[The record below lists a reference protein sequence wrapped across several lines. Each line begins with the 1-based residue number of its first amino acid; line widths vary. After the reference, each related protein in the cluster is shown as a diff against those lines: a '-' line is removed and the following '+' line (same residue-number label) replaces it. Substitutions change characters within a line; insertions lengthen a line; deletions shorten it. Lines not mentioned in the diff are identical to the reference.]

1 MKNNKLPDLF
11 FCQLNDKSALEN
23 YIYYKERSREN
34 LKNQMAANADQLE
47 EVVSSAI
54 EQLLNNLKG

>member
-1 MKNNKLPDLF
+1 MNNKIPDLF
-11 FCQLNDKSALEN
+11 LCQLNDKSALEN
-23 YIYYKERSREN
+23 YSYCKEQIKEN
-34 LKNQMAANADQLE
+34 LKNQMAANTDQLE